1 METSPLEWVLLTTNG
16 TYIFHFL
23 KQTSLLFILLFFS
36 HHTSIPPIN
45 PIDST
50 SEHVQFLWNRDF
62 SHFPAISC
70 WSKPS
75 SFIQTIQYPLHRFSN
90 LWPCIIFFFW
100 KIVLT
105 LPTYIDFLQKKQP
118 EWCSAKKSGN
128 VSLFRPLSK
137 ASYLTQNKKCPNHP
151 EGQNDLTPCY
161 LSNSNLT
168 LFYPLLMLS

>member
-16 TYIFHFL
+16 TYTFHFL

-62 SHFPAISC
+62 SHFPAISR

-100 KIVLT
+100 KSVLT

-118 EWCSAKKSGN
+118 EWCSAKNQVMFLFSDPFQRLPI
-128 VSLFRPLSK
+128 SLKIKNAQIIQK
-137 ASYLTQNKKCPNHP
+137 AKTIWLPVTCPI
-151 EGQNDLTPCY
+151 LISLY
-161 LSNSNLT
+161 ST
-168 LFYPLLMLS
+168 LCSC